1 MFFDFLM
8 PKIQRSYLLLVAAL
22 VWTFAGAM
30 LIWRGFTLN
39 QVLPAFWCVEVIL
52 SVLFGLVFFQLLF
65 NRISKKHV
73 KRIRSMPEEKPSVFA
88 FFNLKSYLMMFSM
101 IAMGITLRTTGI
113 VPSEYLAIMYITMG
127 IPLLMSSI
135 RFYSTFLQ
143 ITIKGKL
150 VS

>member
-1 MFFDFLM
+1 MSIDFLI

-22 VWTFAGAM
+22 AWTFAGSM
-30 LIWRGFTLN
+30 LLWRGFTLN
-39 QVLPAFWCVEVIL
+39 QVLPHYWWIEVVL
-52 SVLFGLVFFQLLF
+52 SVLSGLVFFQLLF

-73 KRIRSMPEEKPSVFA
+73 QRIQSMREEKPSAFA

-101 IAMGITLRTTGI
+101 IAMGITLRKTGI
-113 VPSEYLAIMYITMG
+113 VAAEYLAVMYITMG

-135 RFYSTFLQ
+135 RFYASFVQT
-143 ITIKGKL
+143 TIKGKL

>member
-30 LIWRGFTLN
+30 LVCRGFTLN
-39 QVLPAFWCVEVIL
+39 QVLPVFWCVEVIL
-52 SVLFGLVFFQLLF
+52 SVLSGLVFFQLLF

-73 KRIRSMPEEKPSVFA
+73 QRIRSMPEEKPSVFA

-101 IAMGITLRTTGI
+101 IAMGITLRKTGI

>member
-1 MFFDFLM
+1 MLIDFLI

-22 VWTFAGAM
+22 AWTFAGSM

-39 QVLPAFWCVEVIL
+39 QDVPAYWWVEVAL
-52 SVLFGLVFFQLLF
+52 SIFLGLVFFQLLF

-73 KRIRSMPEEKPSVFA
+73 QRIQSMPEEKPSVFA

-101 IAMGITLRTTGI
+101 IAMGMTLRKTGI
-113 VPSEYLAIMYITMG
+113 VSAEYLAVMYITMG
-127 IPLLMSSI
+127 IPLLMSSF
-135 RFYSTFLQ
+135 RFYSSFLQ
-143 ITIKGKL
+143 TTIKGKL